1 MMEETIQRAVEQ
13 NVLKLAQNIE
23 DQVDER
29 LKQLENLEENDLE
42 MIKRKR
48 LEEMKRFVFDLL

>member
-1 MMEETIQRAVEQ
+1 MEETIQRAVEQ
-13 NVLKLAQNIE
+13 NVLELAQNIE

-48 LEEMKRFVFDLL
+48 LEEMKRFVFD